1 MNYLELSEIEQKQ
14 VIEALIFSADEP
26 LSASQIFNLL
36 VIKVSSPKKDATQ
49 QPIQIENDSSNE
61 DLINSITE
69 KIHDINRELAETNRP
84 FGIIEQSGSYQYA
97 VRPEYGELL
106 QQVSRHKI
114 KKRLSQAALEVL
126 AIVAYKQP
134 ISKPEIEQI
143 RGVNSNEVVNSLMEK
158 NFIEI
163 SGKSENLGRP
173 LLYSTTD
180 EFLRA
185 FGINSLE
192 ELPKLK
198 EFDELSGFD
207 SRPDNL
213 EEGIIDIEV
222 ENGVLPEVGFE
233 FIKIIKPEDMV
244 FKRQTNEEE
253 LS

>member
-1 MNYLELSEIEQKQ
+1 MNYLELNEIEQKQ

-26 LSASQIFNLL
+26 LTATQIFNLL
-36 VIKVSSPKKDATQ
+36 VIKVSNLKKDATQ
-49 QPIQIENDSSNE
+49 QPIQIENAISNE
-61 DLINSITE
+61 DLINSIAE
-69 KIHDINRELAETNRP
+69 KIFEINKELAETNRP
-84 FGIIEQSGSYQYA
+84 FGIIEQSGAYQYA

-126 AIVAYKQP
+126 AIIAYKQP

-143 RGVNSNEVVNSLMEK
+143 RGVNSNEVVNSLLDK

-185 FGINSLE
+185 FGINSID

-198 EFDELSGFD
+198 EFDELAGFD
-207 SRPDNL
+207 SKPDSL
-213 EEGIIDIEV
+213 EEGLIDIEV
-222 ENGVLPEVGFE
+222 EQGLLPEEGFE
-233 FIKIIKPEDMV
+233 FIKIIKQEDMV
-244 FKRQTNEEE
+244 YKRNNNQEE
-253 LS
+253 